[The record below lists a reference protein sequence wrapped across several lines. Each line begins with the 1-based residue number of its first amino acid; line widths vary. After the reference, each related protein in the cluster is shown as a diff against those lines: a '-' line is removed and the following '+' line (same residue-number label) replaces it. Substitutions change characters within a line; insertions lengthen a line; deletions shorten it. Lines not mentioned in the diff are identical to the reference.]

1 MPIIDLTPLFKFV
14 AEKQA
19 SDLFFSAGAPVYVK
33 LDGELRPVNSQVL
46 DAAVVKKA
54 AYSLMTEE
62 QVRAFEADMEMNFGL
77 SVPQAGRFR
86 INVFRQRGSV
96 AMVARFISDK
106 VPQLEALGLPTA
118 LKALALEKRGLV
130 LLVGATGSG
139 KSTTL
144 ASLIDYRN
152 ARKTGHIL
160 TIEDPIEFVHKHQ
173 KSLVNQREIGIDTES
188 YAVALVNA
196 LREAPDVLMIGEVR
210 DTETMRQ
217 ALIYTQ
223 TGHLCVATLHA
234 NNAYHALNRIVNFF
248 PQDERE
254 HLLLDLSLSLRGV
267 VSQRLVRGV
276 DGKRVAAVEVLINTF
291 YVSEL
296 IQKGEIE
303 KIKEAMDQSLSNG
316 AQTFERALL
325 RLYRAGRISREEAIH
340 NADSQTDIEWLIDNA
355 PAEESAVPPNGPAT
369 IDATDMTQRI
379 RASENLEGFTISPD
393 MFDQAGLPN
402 K

>member
-1 MPIIDLTPLFKFV
+1 MDLTPLFKFV

-33 LDGELRPVNSQVL
+33 LDGELRPVNDQVL

-62 QVRAFEADMEMNFGL
+62 QIRAFEADMEMNFGL

-130 LLVGATGSG
+130 LVVGATGSG

-393 MFDQAGLPN
+393 MFDQTGLPN

>member
-1 MPIIDLTPLFKFV
+1 MDLTPLFKFV

-33 LDGELRPVNSQVL
+33 LDGELRPVNDQVL

-130 LLVGATGSG
+130 LVVGATGSG

-254 HLLLDLSLSLRGV
+254 HLLLDLSLSLRGI

-393 MFDQAGLPN
+393 MFDQTGLPN

>member
-1 MPIIDLTPLFKFV
+1 MDLTPLFKFV

-62 QVRAFEADMEMNFGL
+62 QIRAFEADMEMNFGL

-130 LLVGATGSG
+130 LVVGATGSG

-393 MFDQAGLPN
+393 MFDQTGLPN

>member
-1 MPIIDLTPLFKFV
+1 MDLTPLFKFM

-19 SDLFFSAGAPVYVK
+19 SDLFFSAGAPAYIK
-33 LDGELRPVNSQVL
+33 LDGELRPVNTQVL

-62 QVRAFEADMEMNFGL
+62 QIRAFEATMEMNFGL
-77 SVPQAGRFR
+77 SVPQSGRFR

-106 VPQLEALGLPTA
+106 IPPLGALGLPTA

-130 LLVGATGSG
+130 LVVGATGSG

-160 TIEDPIEFVHKHQ
+160 TLEDPIEFVHKHQ

-188 YAVALVNA
+188 YSVALVNA
-196 LREAPDVLMIGEVR
+196 LREAPDVLMIGEIR

-223 TGHLCVATLHA
+223 TGHLCAATLHA

-254 HLLLDLSLSLRGV
+254 HLLLDLSLSLRGI
-267 VSQRLVRGV
+267 VSQRLVRDA

-303 KIKEAMDQSLSNG
+303 KIKEAMDQSLSSG

-355 PAEESAVPPNGPAT
+355 PPEEPAMPSNGPPTVA
-369 IDATDMTQRI
+369 DPSDMTMRI

-393 MFDQAGLPN
+393 MLDQIGLPN

>member
-1 MPIIDLTPLFKFV
+1 MDLTPLFKFV

-62 QVRAFEADMEMNFGL
+62 QIRAFEADMEMNFGL

-130 LLVGATGSG
+130 LVVGATGSG

-254 HLLLDLSLSLRGV
+254 HLLLDLSLSLRGI
-267 VSQRLVRGV
+267 VSQRLVRGA

-393 MFDQAGLPN
+393 MFDQTGLPN